1 MAYLANSSINPIHMV
16 ELTMGDTCVYIP
28 IKGWGLFILEDVQAE
43 EPLLP
48 FIGPYYALSE
58 YNKLSPYYPCLKHY
72 ALNGH
77 DKCFIG
83 SDVEKGNVAGYSS
96 SNQRLEN

>member
-1 MAYLANSSINPIHMV
+1 MSTFQYM
-16 ELTMGDTCVYIP
+16 
-28 IKGWGLFILEDVQAE
+28 GWGLFILEDAQAK

-48 FIGPYYALSE
+48 FIGPYYTPSE

-77 DKCFIG
+77 DKSFIG
-83 SDVEKGNVAGYSS
+83 GDVEKDNVAGYINSS
-96 SNQRLEN
+96 SN